1 MRIII
6 NLIFCLIAGLM
17 VYIAPNRYD
26 FGFCQQVL
34 VLFIISNTIYFLG
47 NKITGRNI
55 NAANFDFFFM
65 FSYGMTNF
73 IYPVFYKPQNPNVS
87 IFVIPFSSNIISKS
101 TAIAYLGYTFYIFGM
116 TIFRK
121 DNKKIELK
129 PRLDIKPSFHINNF
143 FLRSIFI
150 IGIVSFVGYVITGG
164 LSHLQNV
171 YAGKNANLNEVG
183 AFSYFYNIFVI
194 CCNLLAIFVFLIK
207 DQKTKITIFIFL
219 AICSLLLLATGSRTV
234 VLGIGLILIA
244 MYGRCVKKIT
254 FPKLI
259 LFLLIGSFVMT
270 FIQLARQE
278 TFSTDVWAKNAE
290 KTEFDSG
297 FDIFMDLII
306 NNRNLYV
313 LVDFADHYGNVYLL
327 SAISDITSPVPG
339 LFAYVSSNMGLP
351 VELISGGALPT
362 YIEFGRDSVWGLGTN
377 LVGET
382 YMGFGYYGV
391 CIIMFL
397 LGWLINKMQ
406 QSSDKNIY
414 AFVVYYL
421 LVSHAIFFPRAFY
434 LYQPRTIA
442 WSLLLVFVVLKITK
456 SLYKQKENTI
466 NKEPSNLRHDN

>member
-1 MRIII
+1 
-6 NLIFCLIAGLM
+6 M
-17 VYIAPNRYD
+17 VYLAPNRYD
-26 FGFCQQVL
+26 FEFCQQVFI
-34 VLFIISNTIYFLG
+34 LFIISNIIYFFG
-47 NKITGRNI
+47 NKITGRNA

-73 IYPVFYKPQNPNVS
+73 IYPVFYKPHNPNVS
-87 IFVIPFSSNIISKS
+87 IFVIPFSSNVISKS
-101 TAIAYLGYTFYIFGM
+101 TAIAYLGYTFYILGM

-121 DNKKIELK
+121 DNKKPELK
-129 PRLDIKPSFHINNF
+129 PKLDEKPNFQVNNL
-143 FLRSIFI
+143 FLRLIFL
-150 IGIVSFVGYVITGG
+150 IGIASFVGYVFAGG

-171 YAGKNANLNEVG
+171 YAGKNADLNEVG
-183 AFSYFYNIFVI
+183 VFSYFYNIFII
-194 CCNLLAIFVFLIK
+194 CCNLLSIFVFLIK
-207 DQKTKITIFIFL
+207 DQKTKITIFMFL
-219 AICSLLLLATGSRTV
+219 IICSLLLLATGSRTT
-234 VLGIGLILIA
+234 VLGIGLILVA

-259 LFLLIGSFVMT
+259 LFLLIGSFIMT
-270 FIQLARQE
+270 FVQLARQE
-278 TFSTDVWAKNAE
+278 AFSTDVWAKNAQ
-290 KTEFDSG
+290 KTEFESG

-327 SAISDITSPVPG
+327 STISDITSPVPG

-362 YIEFGRDSVWGLGTN
+362 YIEFGRESIWGLGTN

-382 YMGFGYYGV
+382 YIGFGYYGV

-414 AFVVYYL
+414 AFIVYYL

-434 LYQPRTIA
+434 LYQPRTVV
-442 WSLLLVFVVLKITK
+442 WSLLLVFVVLKITQ
-456 SLYKQKENTI
+456 SLYKRKKTVI
-466 NKEPSNLRHDN
+466 NKEYSNSNQNN